1 MNKRHTLSCFVF
13 YYPPIAWTNDHIAIE
28 SGESLAEIQ
37 DGRFNLNNI

>member
-1 MNKRHTLSCFVF
+1 MNKRHTLSCVLLSP
-13 YYPPIAWTNDHIAIE
+13 YCMNNDHIAIE